1 MHDQGLTYELRKSGR
16 ARRLSIVVHPDCRVV
31 VTAPLW
37 ASVREVTEYV
47 RRYEEWVRRQV
58 RALRRYEDHIF
69 LPSGRREYL
78 RHKETARDLARRVL
92 AVHAPAY
99 GIGYGRIAIKN
110 LRANWGSCSEK
121 GNLNF
126 NYRIALIPFPL
137 AEYIIVHE
145 LCHRVHFDHSPR
157 FWDLVARA
165 VPDHKERRKT
175 LRKYLI

>member
-1 MHDQGLTYELRKSGR
+1 MQDRGFTYELRKSGR
-16 ARRLSIVVHPDCRVV
+16 ARRLSIVVHPDSRVV
-31 VTAPLW
+31 VTAPTW
-37 ASVREVTEYV
+37 VSVHEIAAYV
-47 RRYEEWVRRQV
+47 GRYAAWVRRQ
-58 RALRRYEDHIF
+58 LRTLGKYKDHVF

-78 RHKETARDLARRVL
+78 RHKESARELVKRVL

-99 GIGYGRIAIKN
+99 GITYGRIAIKN

-126 NYRIALIPFPL
+126 NYRVALIPYPL

-145 LCHRVHFDHSPR
+145 LCHRAHFDHSPR
-157 FWDLVARA
+157 FWDLVSRA
-165 VPDHKERRKT
+165 IPDHKDRRKA